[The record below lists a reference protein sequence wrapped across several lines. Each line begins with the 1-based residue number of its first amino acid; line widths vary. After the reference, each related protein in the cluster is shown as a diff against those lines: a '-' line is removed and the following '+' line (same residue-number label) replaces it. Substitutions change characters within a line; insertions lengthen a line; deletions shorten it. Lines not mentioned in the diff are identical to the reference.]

1 MNWQSLIKDFKNFLK
16 FEKNLTE
23 NTIKSYVLDVKK
35 LIDFIEDNYKN
46 KKADDITNNDIKQFI
61 YTQSKII
68 GTRSQSRLISSIKKF
83 FHFLEI
89 EKTIEENPTDELEYP
104 KIGLK
109 IPETL
114 STIEIDSLIN
124 YFKNSKNNSLR
135 NSTITEVLYSCGVR
149 VSELINIKISDI
161 FFEDFLIKVN
171 GKGNKERFVPMS
183 KLSKNM
189 IKDYISS
196 ERFNI
201 IPKKGYQDFLFLNN
215 RGQNL
220 TRVMIFTILNVA
232 KKGLGFKKKIS
243 PHLLRHSFATH
254 LIENGADISSIQK
267 MLGHTNITTTERYLH
282 VSKKHLIE
290 TIKKYHPKKT

>member
-114 STIEIDSLIN
+114 TTIEIDSLIN

>member
-23 NTIKSYVLDVKK
+23 NTIQSYVLDIKK
-35 LIDFIEDNYKN
+35 LIDFIEYNYKN
-46 KKADDITNNDIKQFI
+46 KKVDDFTNNDIKQFI

-89 EKTIEENPTDELEYP
+89 EKLIEENPTDELEYP

-114 STIEIDSLIN
+114 TTTEIDSLIN
-124 YFKNSKNNSLR
+124 FFKNSKNNSLR

-183 KLSKNM
+183 KLSKIM

-196 ERFNI
+196 ERFNV

-215 RGQNL
+215 RGQKL
-220 TRVMIFTILNVA
+220 SRVMIFTILNIA
-232 KKGLGFKKKIS
+232 KKRLGFEKNIS

-267 MLGHTNITTTERYLH
+267 MLGHSNITTTERYLH

>member
-23 NTIKSYVLDVKK
+23 NTIQSYVLDIKK
-35 LIDFIEDNYKN
+35 LIDFIEDSYIN

-89 EKTIEENPTDELEYP
+89 EKLIEENPTDELEYP

-114 STIEIDSLIN
+114 TTIEIDSLIN

-183 KLSKNM
+183 KLSKIM
-189 IKDYISS
+189 IKDYIGS

-215 RGQNL
+215 RGQSL
-220 TRVMIFTILNVA
+220 TRVMIYTILNIA

-290 TIKKYHPKKT
+290 TIKKYHPKNT

>member
-23 NTIKSYVLDVKK
+23 NTIQSYALDIKK

-46 KKADDITNNDIKQFI
+46 KKADYITNNDIKQFI

-83 FHFLEI
+83 FHFLETDKLI
-89 EKTIEENPTDELEYP
+89 QKNPTDELEYP

-114 STIEIDSLIN
+114 TTIEIDSLIN

-135 NSTITEVLYSCGVR
+135 NSSITEVLYSCGVR

-183 KLSKNM
+183 NLSKIM

-220 TRVMIFTILNVA
+220 TRVMIYTILNIA
-232 KKGLGFKKKIS
+232 KKRLGFKKKIS

>member
-23 NTIKSYVLDVKK
+23 NTIKSYVLDIKK

-220 TRVMIFTILNVA
+220 TRVMIYTILNVA

-254 LIENGADISSIQK
+254 LIENGSDISSIQK

>member
-16 FEKNLTE
+16 FEKNLTV
-23 NTIKSYVLDVKK
+23 NTIKSYVLDIKK

-114 STIEIDSLIN
+114 TTIEIDSLIN

>member
-23 NTIKSYVLDVKK
+23 NTIKSYVLDIKK

-114 STIEIDSLIN
+114 TTIEIDSLIN

-220 TRVMIFTILNVA
+220 TRVMIYTILNVA

>member
-23 NTIKSYVLDVKK
+23 NTIQSYVLDIKK
-35 LIDFIEDNYKN
+35 LIDFIEDSHTN
-46 KKADDITNNDIKQFI
+46 KKADNITNNDIKQFI

-89 EKTIEENPTDELEYP
+89 EKLIEENPTDELEYP

-114 STIEIDSLIN
+114 TTIEIDSLIN

-183 KLSKNM
+183 KLSKIM
-189 IKDYISS
+189 IKDYIGS

-215 RGQNL
+215 RGQSL
-220 TRVMIFTILNVA
+220 TRVMIYTILNIA

-290 TIKKYHPKKT
+290 TIKKYHPKNT

>member
-23 NTIKSYVLDVKK
+23 NTIQSYVLDIKK
-35 LIDFIEDNYKN
+35 LVDFLEENYKN
-46 KKADDITNNDIKQFI
+46 KKADDITNNYIKQFI

-68 GTRSQSRLISSIKKF
+68 GTRSQSRLISSLKKF

-89 EKTIEENPTDELEYP
+89 EKLIKENPTNELEYP

-161 FFEDFLIKVN
+161 FFEDFLIKVS

-183 KLSKNM
+183 KSSKIM

-215 RGQNL
+215 RGQKL
-220 TRVMIFTILNVA
+220 SRVMIYTILNIA
-232 KKGLGFKKKIS
+232 KKRLGFKKNIS

-267 MLGHTNITTTERYLH
+267 MLGHSNITTTERYLH

>member
-23 NTIKSYVLDVKK
+23 NTIQSYVLDIKK
-35 LIDFIEDNYKN
+35 LIDFIEDSYTN
-46 KKADDITNNDIKQFI
+46 KKADNITNNDIKQFI

-89 EKTIEENPTDELEYP
+89 EKLIEENPTDELEYP

-114 STIEIDSLIN
+114 TTIEIDSLIN

-183 KLSKNM
+183 KLSKIM
-189 IKDYISS
+189 IKDYIGS

-215 RGQNL
+215 RGQSL
-220 TRVMIFTILNVA
+220 TRVMIYTILNIA

-290 TIKKYHPKKT
+290 TIKKYHPKNT

>member
-23 NTIKSYVLDVKK
+23 NTIQSYVLDIKK
-35 LIDFIEDNYKN
+35 LIDFIEYNFIN

-89 EKTIEENPTDELEYP
+89 EKLIEENPTDELEYP

-114 STIEIDSLIN
+114 TTIEIDSLIN

-161 FFEDFLIKVN
+161 FFDDFLIKVN

-183 KLSKNM
+183 KLSKIM
-189 IKDYISS
+189 IKDYISL

-201 IPKKGYQDFLFLNN
+201 IPKQGYQDFLFLNN

-220 TRVMIFTILNVA
+220 TRVMIYTILNIA
-232 KKGLGFKKKIS
+232 KKELGFKKNIS

>member
-61 YTQSKII
+61 YTQSRII

-114 STIEIDSLIN
+114 TTIEIDSLIN

>member
-114 STIEIDSLIN
+114 TTIEIDSLIN

-220 TRVMIFTILNVA
+220 TRVMIYTILNVA

>member
-23 NTIKSYVLDVKK
+23 NTIQSYVLDIKK
-35 LIDFIEDNYKN
+35 LIDFIECNFIN

-89 EKTIEENPTDELEYP
+89 EKLIEENPSYELEYP

-114 STIEIDSLIN
+114 TTIEIDSLIN

-161 FFEDFLIKVN
+161 FFDDFLIKVN

-183 KLSKNM
+183 KLSKIM
-189 IKDYISS
+189 IKDYISL

-220 TRVMIFTILNVA
+220 TRVMIYTILNIA
-232 KKGLGFKKKIS
+232 KKGLGFKKNIS

>member
-16 FEKNLTE
+16 FEKNLTV
-23 NTIKSYVLDVKK
+23 NTIKSYVLDIKK

-68 GTRSQSRLISSIKKF
+68 GSRSQSRLISSIKKF

-114 STIEIDSLIN
+114 TTIEIDSLIN

-220 TRVMIFTILNVA
+220 TRVMIYTILNVA